1 MLFFS
6 SNETIAHLFFDCH
19 VARLLWRLIHI
30 TSGLQRPSNIV
41 HMFVIWL
48 NGMQW
53 AHKKIVNAGLCAL
66 CWAIWLNRND
76 IIFLKSQKQTY
87 LQILFRATYLVT
99 MWMQLQKEEDM
110 DTIST
115 ACRAMSQLQWKSSQG
130 MSGSLVIGY
139 VYNLFPIYL

>member
-1 MLFFS
+1 M
-6 SNETIAHLFFDCH
+6 EC
-19 VARLLWRLIHI
+19 
-30 TSGLQRPSNIV
+30 SG
-41 HMFVIWL
+41 HT
-48 NGMQW
+48 
-53 AHKKIVNAGLCAL
+53 KKIVNAGLCAL

-115 ACRAMSQLQWKSSQG
+115 ACRAMESTAMEIFTKNGW
-130 MSGSLVIGY
+130 
-139 VYNLFPIYL
+139 LFSNRLCL